1 MRWLLCASA
10 VLLSSGAWADAPRVA
25 TDIAPVHALVSI
37 VMDGVGSPDLTIPP
51 GATPHSYA
59 MRPSEARALAGAD
72 LVVWVGPALTPWLD
86 EPIETLAGGAVHLT
100 LQDSA
105 GTEVLEN
112 RSGVAFEAHEHAHG
126 EYNMDGHDDHD
137 DHADHAADSDHDAHM
152 DQDDHA
158 AEGGIDP
165 HMWLDPVNASFWL
178 GTIAESLAQI
188 DPDHGDTYRANAA
201 KGQADLAALTAT
213 LETELAP
220 LQGKPFVVFHDAYH
234 YFEARFGTEASAA
247 ISLSDGA
254 APSAARLTELRHV
267 IEDANAVCIF
277 TEPQFNPGLVA
288 ALDGDG
294 RLKTA
299 ALDPLGAGLTLGATL
314 YPELIQSLA
323 ASFVECLSDG

>member
-1 MRWLLCASA
+1 
-10 VLLSSGAWADAPRVA
+10 
-25 TDIAPVHALVSI
+25 
-37 VMDGVGSPDLTIPP
+37 
-51 GATPHSYA
+51 
-59 MRPSEARALAGAD
+59 
-72 LVVWVGPALTPWLD
+72 
-86 EPIETLAGGAVHLT
+86 
-100 LQDSA
+100 
-105 GTEVLEN
+105 
-112 RSGVAFEAHEHAHG
+112 
-126 EYNMDGHDDHD
+126 
-137 DHADHAADSDHDAHM
+137 
-152 DQDDHA
+152 
-158 AEGGIDP
+158 
-165 HMWLDPVNASFWL
+165 MWLDPVNASFWL
-178 GTIAESLAQI
+178 GTIAEALAQI

-220 LQGKPFVVFHDAYH
+220 LQGRPFVVFHDAYH